1 MAKPLGQL
9 NRNLRRKAQSAAR
22 HAAAEIMNDL
32 AKAGPNWSGRFKNSW
47 VADAPGSAVG
57 KKANYP
63 YKVSDVAKLKDT
75 KAAAAKD
82 IKLVVY
88 NTTDYALIALDLK
101 EGKFIAKGDPK
112 GPVVKTGKRRTNA
125 EGLGVRGDLD
135 GRGGSK
141 STAPLDWYL
150 TYVDGGGL
158 RKSLSNGVK
167 LGFKREV

>member
-1 MAKPLGQL
+1 MAKTPGQIS
-9 NRNLRRKAQSAAR
+9 RDIRRKAQSAAR

-101 EGKFIAKGDPK
+101 EGKFIGKGEPK
-112 GPVVKTGKRRTNA
+112 GPVVETGKRRTND
-125 EGLGVRGDLD
+125 EGLGIRGDLD
-135 GRGGSK
+135 GAGSAR

-150 TYVDGGGL
+150 TYVDSGGL

>member
-1 MAKPLGQL
+1 MAKTPGQIS
-9 NRNLRRKAQSAAR
+9 RAIRRKAQSAAR

-101 EGKFIAKGDPK
+101 EGKFIGKGEPK
-112 GPVVKTGKRRTNA
+112 GSVVDTGKRRTNN
-125 EGLGVRGDLD
+125 EGLGIRGDLD
-135 GRGGSK
+135 GAGSAR

-150 TYVDGGGL
+150 TYVDSGGL
-158 RKSLSNGVK
+158 RKSLSRGVK